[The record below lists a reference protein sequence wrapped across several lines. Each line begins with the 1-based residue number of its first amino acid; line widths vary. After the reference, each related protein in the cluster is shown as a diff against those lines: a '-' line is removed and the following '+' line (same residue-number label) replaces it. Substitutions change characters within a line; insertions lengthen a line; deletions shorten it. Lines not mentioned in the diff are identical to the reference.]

1 MVEIME
7 EVVLFLV
14 TEAMEVVM
22 AVEVM
27 AEEVVLEV
35 WDGGG
40 LGRTRS
46 WYLEL

>member
-14 TEAMEVVM
+14 MV
-22 AVEVM
+22 VEVM

-40 LGRTRS
+40 HGI
-46 WYLEL
+46 

>member
-14 TEAMEVVM
+14 MV
-22 AVEVM
+22 VEVM

-40 LGRTRS
+40 RGI
-46 WYLEL
+46 

>member
-14 TEAMEVVM
+14 MV
-22 AVEVM
+22 VEVM

-35 WDGGG
+35 WGWEE
-40 LGRTRS
+40 GRGI
-46 WYLEL
+46 